1 MENKLKSLEKIRKE
15 RRRRNPPKN
24 IFEENKK
31 IPLLSNIQI
40 NNKTPIPNSQN
51 LNKSS
56 TFPQISNE
64 QPPQPI
70 YNQIPIY
77 YNPLMQEA
85 MNYPTESQIMA
96 LQPQEFVNIRQ
107 TQEQINLLRRIANA
121 IGEDSSRSI
130 LSRLIIL
137 ILLTC
142 LYGWLT
148 YDFYDANGFTLRAT
162 TDLFCM
168 ATGAFIVLCGLIIQN
183 IYKKI
188 NKSNFNNK

>member
-1 MENKLKSLEKIRKE
+1 
-15 RRRRNPPKN
+15 
-24 IFEENKK
+24 
-31 IPLLSNIQI
+31 
-40 NNKTPIPNSQN
+40 
-51 LNKSS
+51 
-56 TFPQISNE
+56 
-64 QPPQPI
+64 
-70 YNQIPIY
+70 
-77 YNPLMQEA
+77 MQQA
-85 MNYPTESQIMA
+85 INYPTESHIMA
-96 LQPQEFVNIRQ
+96 LQPKEFVNIRQ
-107 TQEQINLLRRIANA
+107 TQNKLTYLGKLLMPY
-121 IGEDSSRSI
+121 I

-137 ILLTC
+137 ILLIC

>member
-1 MENKLKSLEKIRKE
+1 MLFNNSKY
-15 RRRRNPPKN
+15 
-24 IFEENKK
+24 FKK
-31 IPLLSNIQI
+31 IYKSNF
-40 NNKTPIPNSQN
+40 NNKTPIPNSKN
-51 LNKSS
+51 LNESS
-56 TFPQISNE
+56 TFLQISNE
-64 QPPQPI
+64 QPLQPI

-77 YNPLMQEA
+77 YNTLMHEV

-107 TQEQINLLRRIANA
+107 TQNKLTYLGKLLMPY
-121 IGEDSSRSI
+121 I

-137 ILLTC
+137 ILLIC

-168 ATGAFIVLCGLIIQN
+168 ATGVFIVLCYLIIQN
-183 IYKKI
+183 ILRKFT
-188 NKSNFNNK
+188 NL